1 MTVILVEYFPCFCNS
16 WWHSSLLSVSDNSD
30 AHSVPMTIHLQWAT
44 STSLWEEE
52 PWQRAAHPCCRSPS
66 LQENAAGMEA
76 CAGAEWAGDFLA
88 LGCSWNF
95 FSAWHLWKVNR
106 YKTWWKSQQHQGP
119 SLIAYLLCCLFS
131 REISLNKKQE
141 MLQYLSRLGRGFEK
155 FKISSAS
162 ENSLFWKHGNS
173 CSEHYWENCFLACC
187 FVQNFFINKNTN

>member
-1 MTVILVEYFPCFCNS
+1 MTLFPFFIEWQLWCKFCTYDNAPATWNLNFIVGREALVECS
-16 WWHSSLLSVSDNSD
+16 SSLL
-30 AHSVPMTIHLQWAT
+30 HIPI
-44 STSLWEEE
+44 
-52 PWQRAAHPCCRSPS
+52 PCRS
-66 LQENAAGMEA
+66 NAAGLEA
-76 CAGAEWAGDFLA
+76 CGGAEWPGDFLA
-88 LGCSWNF
+88 LECSWNF

-141 MLQYLSRLGRGFEK
+141 MLQYLSHFGQGFQK

-173 CSEHYWENCFLACC
+173 SSEHYWENCFLVYC
-187 FVQNFFINKNTN
+187 FVQNSFVNKHTN